1 MKRFSQFLA
10 GFLLFVVQSVMFNE
24 LKAQSNVYVNEAGRT
39 RIVHNVDRIEYGT
52 DSVIIRSVS
61 NLSTLNSQLSTFK
74 VDVVNLMSLKE
85 KDLWRAK
92 VMPERYLA
100 DFDYDIAFEE
110 SDIECVTT
118 EPEVTDVNDKL
129 YDDFVEHGTWSK
141 TVKIVFD
148 GADVRVTGDTDSVD
162 IKKEGA
168 HLTIETSATG
178 VEYNITGSSNDA
190 CFKLYSEKK
199 ARLVLNGVELTNPQ
213 GPVINSQLKK
223 RLFIDLS
230 PNTINILTDGTSYA
244 KVKGEDQR
252 GCIFA
257 EGKIC
262 ISGEGQL
269 YVNGNK
275 KCGIASDDYV
285 HVLGG
290 FVHVNAHAQ
299 KGKAVYGKDNIIV
312 GGGVLRT
319 FTDGDAGKGLSSDS
333 LLTITGGLVKAIT
346 TGDAV
351 WDENEQDY
359 SSCCAIK
366 SNWDMDISGGEIYCL
381 STGSGGKG
389 ISAGNLVTVDGK
401 NKYNGTLTI
410 ANADI
415 YVRTGGKRIPEVK
428 HEDSHGNIDEAA
440 SSPKGIKSVGKMIL
454 NSGNIYVRCSG
465 GAAAE
470 GIESKKTIDINGG
483 KIRTYCVDD
492 GMNAEGCYMRGGDVL
507 ICSTENDGFDVSFL
521 FVYDGLLYTI
531 GGDDAQMGLDTDG
544 KTFKVMGGEIVALGA
559 SNCQPYE
566 SSDLASVMC
575 YVKGKSIS
583 GLALADADGNIIKA
597 VPTPDT
603 YKTVCV
609 LFSNSDIVVGNSY
622 KILSYAESFS
632 DIPVAEYEFTVEKKS
647 TTLGSFK

>member
-74 VDVVNLMSLKE
+74 VDAVNLMSLKE

-262 ISGEGQL
+262 ILGEGQL

-559 SNCQPYE
+559 RNCQPYE

-632 DIPVAEYEFTVEKKS
+632 DIPVTEYEFTVEKKS